1 MPVLLGI
8 AAGYHL
14 ACWTISGR
22 TIGGALMKQ
31 RAVSVDGS
39 GLDIG
44 QAIVRLV
51 SLPAALVLRRAV
63 HDEIAGTD
71 IIAD

>member
-1 MPVLLGI
+1 MGV

-31 RAVSVDGS
+31 RMVSVDGS
-39 GLDIG
+39 GLDVG
-44 QAIVRLV
+44 QAIVRLAL
-51 SLPAALVLRRAV
+51 LPVALVLRRAV

-71 IIAD
+71 VIAD